1 MDGTAEIT
9 GNSTTTVLSSETLD
23 VPDKGSFRRV
33 ILLASVL
40 LVLAALAYFLPLRS
54 WLRGR
59 GEVSQMLHALG
70 IWMYPAC
77 IAAVA
82 ILVACGVPRLLLC
95 ALSGMLFS
103 FLPGLLV
110 VQAGM
115 LIGYYAVFLFSRWG
129 GRDWALRRFPVLKK
143 WASLVHEHG
152 TIGVILIR
160 QLPVHGTIVNLAL
173 GLSHV
178 RHRHFLV
185 GTFIGALPEAIPAT
199 LAGAGLVKGS
209 IGLTVGYLTIALV
222 VLGVLWIGCGYLVK
236 AARKTRAGK
245 DLMAEAAILEGKA

>member
-1 MDGTAEIT
+1 MDGTAEIN
-9 GNSTTTVLSSETLD
+9 GNSTATLPPSEVMD
-23 VPDKGSFRRV
+23 DSDAGSFRRV

-40 LVLAALAYFLPLRS
+40 LVLAALAYFVPFRS
-54 WLRGR
+54 WLRGS
-59 GEVSQMLHALG
+59 GQVSLALHAMG

-77 IAAVA
+77 VAAVA

-95 ALSGMLFS
+95 ALSGMLLS

-110 VQAGM
+110 VQAGT
-115 LIGYYAVFLFSRWG
+115 LLGYYAVFLFSRWG
-129 GRDWALRRFPVLKK
+129 GRDWALRRFPALKK

-173 GLSHV
+173 GVSHV
-178 RHRHFLV
+178 RHRHFLI
-185 GTFIGALPEAIPAT
+185 GTFFGALPEAIPAT

-209 IGLTVGYLTIALV
+209 IKLTVGYLTIALV

-236 AARKTRAGK
+236 AARKTRAGS
-245 DLMAEAAILEGKA
+245 DLMVEAAILKGKA